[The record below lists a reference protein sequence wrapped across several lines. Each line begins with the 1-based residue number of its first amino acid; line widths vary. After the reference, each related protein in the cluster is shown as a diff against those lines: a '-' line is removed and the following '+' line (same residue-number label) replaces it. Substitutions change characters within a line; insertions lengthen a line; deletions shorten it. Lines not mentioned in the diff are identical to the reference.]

1 MNPEQR
7 IRQHFE
13 TSAATALKTKD
24 AIGLQVADAAR
35 RIAAVYD
42 YGGKVL
48 LCGNGGSASDTL
60 HFSAELLCRYEKE
73 RQPLAAIALPADTAT
88 LTAAGNDYDFSQVFA
103 RQISGLGKPNDVL
116 IVFTTSGQSPNILEA
131 TRAAT
136 TAGLSVI
143 ALTGRDGGPLASLL
157 DTSDL
162 ELRVPSDSTARI
174 QEAHAIIIHCICNLV
189 DLHMTGET
197 KL

>member
-7 IRQHFE
+7 VKLHFE
-13 TSAATALKTKD
+13 TSAATALKTQA

-35 RIAAVYD
+35 RIATVHD
-42 YGGKVL
+42 NGGKVL
-48 LCGNGGSASDTL
+48 LCGNGGSASDAL

-73 RQPLAAIALPADTAT
+73 RQPLAAVALPADTAT
-88 LTAAGNDYDFSQVFA
+88 LTAAGNDYNFSQIFA
-103 RQISGLGKPNDVL
+103 RQIIGLGKPGDVL

-143 ALTGRDGGPLASLL
+143 ALTGRDGGSLAPGASSLL
-157 DTSDL
+157 NSCDL
-162 ELRVPSDSTARI
+162 ARKKHRGANHSTWGRKLTQKLRKR
-174 QEAHAIIIHCICNLV
+174 
-189 DLHMTGET
+189 G
-197 KL
+197 

>member
-1 MNPEQR
+1 
-7 IRQHFE
+7 
-13 TSAATALKTKD
+13 
-24 AIGLQVADAAR
+24 
-35 RIAAVYD
+35 
-42 YGGKVL
+42 
-48 LCGNGGSASDTL
+48 
-60 HFSAELLCRYEKE
+60 E

-103 RQISGLGKPNDVL
+103 RQISGLGKPNDAL

-131 TRAAT
+131 ARAAT

-143 ALTGRDGGPLASLL
+143 ALTGRDGGALAGLL
-157 DTSDL
+157 DTNDL

-174 QEAHAIIIHCICNLV
+174 QEAHAIIIHCICNLI

-197 KL
+197 RL

>member
-13 TSAATALKTKD
+13 TSAETALKTQ
-24 AIGLQVADAAR
+24 ATIGLQVADAAR
-35 RIAAVYD
+35 RIATVYD
-42 YGGKVL
+42 NEGKVL
-48 LCGNGGSASDTL
+48 ICGNGGSASDAL

-88 LTAAGNDYDFSQVFA
+88 LTAAGNDYDFSQIFA
-103 RQISGLGKPNDVL
+103 RQITGLGNPGDVL

-143 ALTGRDGGPLASLL
+143 ALTGRDGGPLARLL
-157 DTSDL
+157 KATDL

-174 QEAHAIIIHCICNLV
+174 QEAHAIIIHCICNLI
-189 DLHMTGET
+189 DLHATGEMR
-197 KL
+197 L